1 MSGLAIDAD
10 GSGRDMLSSI
20 QRFWRVLGTGL
31 GFLPVGIGG
40 VLIFPVLNLMVR
52 EPKRR
57 RTIARDLVQLTFRCI
72 VRSMCALGVFQYET
86 KGLERLERRGQL
98 ILANHP
104 TLIDIVFLLAFVQ
117 QADCIVK
124 ARLWRNLFTRA
135 TVRAAGYIANNED
148 SVQVLEDCIA
158 SIRDGGNLI
167 VFPEGTRTPA
177 DGGITL
183 KRGAANIALRTPCN
197 ITPVR
202 IRCTPPMLVK
212 GEKWWRLPAYR
223 SHFHF
228 DVMEDIDIQ
237 PFLANSFGKALAARQ
252 LTGYLHKFFS

>member
-1 MSGLAIDAD
+1 
-10 GSGRDMLSSI
+10 
-20 QRFWRVLGTGL
+20 
-31 GFLPVGIGG
+31 
-40 VLIFPVLNLMVR
+40 
-52 EPKRR
+52 
-57 RTIARDLVQLTFRCI
+57 
-72 VRSMCALGVFQYET
+72 
-86 KGLERLERRGQL
+86 
-98 ILANHP
+98 
-104 TLIDIVFLLAFVQ
+104 
-117 QADCIVK
+117 
-124 ARLWRNLFTRA
+124 
-135 TVRAAGYIANNED
+135 VRAAGYIANNED
-148 SVQVLEDCIA
+148 SVQVLENCIA

-183 KRGAANIALRTPCN
+183 KRGAANIAVRTPCN

-237 PFLANSFGKALAARQ
+237 PFLANSFGQALAARQ
-252 LTGYLHKFFS
+252 LTGHLRKIFFLRRFAMLTTEDDIKRLIVDVLQLEDTTPADIDVEAPLFGDGLGLDSIDALELGVAIQRRYGVALSANSEENRRHFASVRALASMVDNHRKNGDG